1 MNMLRTALL
10 IARRDYRERIR
21 GRTFLV
27 ATALLV
33 VLSVG
38 GVIAADKGKGW
49 FGAGTETHT
58 IGVVNPPSD
67 LPQALQR
74 AGNAFDMHI
83 NTRDYPG
90 ADAANAALGDGQV
103 DAVLVGT
110 DQLRFKDAADTKL
123 SSAVSQAVA
132 ALKVT
137 QQLRAAGLAP
147 AVIGQVL
154 SPQPLEVISN
164 VERGAKND
172 NVGAAFITAIV
183 LFGALMTYNQWILG
197 GVVEEK
203 ATRIVEVLLAVVRP
217 WELLT
222 GKLLGVLGVALT
234 QMAIVAVAFVLAL
247 GAVGGVSIPQ
257 VSADNLVAA
266 VVWFVLGLGFYSV
279 AFAAV
284 GATVSRQEDAATAAA
299 PLTMMLMAAY
309 FISLFL
315 VTSSPGGLAAQVLT
329 FVPPAAP
336 MIVPV
341 RYSLGAISPTG
352 FVASIVVM
360 AVATAVVSWLG
371 GRLYT
376 GAVLQTGPRLGLG
389 DALRTIRRRRVETT

>member
-1 MNMLRTALL
+1 MNMLRIAFL
-10 IARRDYRERIR
+10 IAKRDYRERIR
-21 GRTFLV
+21 GRTFLF

-33 VLSVG
+33 VLSAG
-38 GVIAADKGKGW
+38 GVIAADKGKGL
-49 FGAGTETHT
+49 FGGTETHT
-58 IGVVNPPSD
+58 IGVINSPTELAP
-67 LPQALQR
+67 ALQQ
-74 AGNAFDMHI
+74 AGEAFDMHI
-83 NTRDYPG
+83 KTREFT
-90 ADAANAALGDGQV
+90 AASAANAALDDGKV
-103 DAVLVGT
+103 DAVLAGT
-110 DQLRFKDAADTKL
+110 DQLRFKGKEDTDL
-123 SSAVSQAVA
+123 SNAVSQAVA
-132 ALKVT
+132 AVKVA
-137 QQLRAAGLAP
+137 QQLRSAGLSPDA
-147 AVIGQVL
+147 IGRVL
-154 SPQPLEVISN
+154 SPQPLEVIHN
-164 VERGAKND
+164 VENGAKDD

-203 ATRIVEVLLAVVRP
+203 ASRIVEVLLAVVRP

-234 QMAIVAVAFVLAL
+234 QMAIVAAAFLLTLA
-247 GAVGGVSIPQ
+247 AVGGVSIPQ
-257 VSADNLVAA
+257 VSADSLAVAVA
-266 VVWFVLGLGFYSV
+266 WFVLGLAFYSV

-299 PLTMMLMAAY
+299 PLTMILMAAY

-315 VTSSPGGLAAQVLT
+315 VTASPGGLAAQILT

-341 RYSLGAISPTG
+341 RYSLGAISPEG
-352 FVASIVVM
+352 FAACVAVMVV
-360 AVATAVVSWLG
+360 AIAAVSWLG

-389 DALRTIRRRRVETT
+389 DALRTIRRRGAETT